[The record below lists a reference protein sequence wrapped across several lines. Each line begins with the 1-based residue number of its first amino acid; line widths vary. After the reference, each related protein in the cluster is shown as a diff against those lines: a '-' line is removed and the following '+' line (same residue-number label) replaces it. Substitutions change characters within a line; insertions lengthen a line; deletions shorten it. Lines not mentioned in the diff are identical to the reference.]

1 MTVRC
6 TSVYRQNPAYRPA
19 ISVCWLAR
27 VRCGQEEILLTRFAK
42 STVFPC
48 IVFVLASS
56 CAGGAAVNSSPIPAP
71 SSPAALPAGAEARRV
86 SLPLRVMGATWRVS
100 SVARVKVTGGGVS
113 GAAAEEQ
120 RIESRGLVS
129 WTVERTSAG
138 AIRASG
144 QVDSFTV
151 RTSFDAGKG
160 AMLPTMPGLLLLDA
174 TLDSATVRV
183 TTKPPLANECDRPEA
198 GASAMARELLVR
210 IPNGILVGER
220 WRDSSVTLICRS
232 GVPMTVHTTV
242 TSTVESV
249 DEVVVVVRREMVSR
263 FEGKS
268 GSPFRSLELSGTSTG
283 AQRVEIGAQRG
294 AVERLEGTSTLTLQA
309 TERLSGAVPRVQQV
323 TQRVEIR
330 AERR

>member
-1 MTVRC
+1 M
-6 TSVYRQNPAYRPA
+6 Q
-19 ISVCWLAR
+19 
-27 VRCGQEEILLTRFAK
+27 RFAK
-42 STVFPC
+42 FTVFPC
-48 IVFVLASS
+48 IVAVLASS
-56 CAGGAAVNSSPIPAP
+56 CAGRAAVNPSPIPAT
-71 SSPAALPAGAEARRV
+71 SVPAALPARVDARRV
-86 SLPLRVMGATWRVS
+86 SLPLRVVGATWRVS
-100 SVARVKVTGGGVS
+100 SVALVKVTGGGVS

-138 AIRASG
+138 AIKAGG

-151 RTSFDAGKG
+151 RTSFDAGYG
-160 AMLPTMPGLLLLDA
+160 AMRPTMPALLLLDA

-183 TTKPPLANECDRPEA
+183 TTKPPLANECDRPEV
-198 GASAMARELLVR
+198 GASALARELLVR
-210 IPNGILVGER
+210 IPNGILAGER

-242 TSTVESV
+242 TSTLESLDDAV
-249 DEVVVVVRREMVSR
+249 LIVRRESVSR
-263 FEGKS
+263 LDGKS
-268 GSPFRSLELSGTSTG
+268 GSPFRSLELTGTSTG
-283 AQRVEIGAQRG
+283 SQRVEIGAQRG

-309 TERLSGAVPRVQQV
+309 TERLSGAPPRVQQV